1 MTSNHSWDVAKACTA
16 GPMANFLIAKL
27 LPVDQNGS
35 LQPSEEISSGSF
47 DGVLMLGAA
56 YERSDVC
63 IEVRAENKLD
73 MEKEDNSGR
82 KITSIIEKDSQK
94 HLETTYSRHLIDE
107 LVEDHDDLKISHDCG
122 NFVCNET
129 YFRTLSAEI
138 KNRRDGVEKIPIL
151 FVHLPPI
158 ERISFDRQVILVR
171 TLLKSMVFTPKL
183 DVVGALIKDE
193 FGRVLACRRPPKD
206 QWSGY
211 WEFPGGKIAEGES
224 VHSAVEREIQE
235 ELCISVSALDEVSRI
250 SHRYEDRIVDLR
262 IIDCGVVD
270 PNSIILTEHDM
281 LRWLEKDEL
290 DDVNWLPADLPIIK
304 EWMKGGIP

>member
-1 MTSNHSWDVAKACTA
+1 MTSNHSWDVAKASAA
-16 GPMANFLIAKL
+16 GSMANFLTTKIL
-27 LPVDQNGS
+27 SVDEAGS
-35 LQPSEEISSGSF
+35 LQPSKEILSGSF
-47 DGVLMLGAA
+47 TGALLLGVA

-63 IEVRAENKLD
+63 IEIRAENKLD
-73 MEKEDNSGR
+73 MKKEDNSGR
-82 KITSIIEKDSQK
+82 KIHGIVEDEAQN
-94 HLETTYSRHLIDE
+94 HLETTYSRHLLDE
-107 LVEDHDDLKISHDCG
+107 LVEEHDDLKISHDCG

-129 YFRTLSAEI
+129 YFRTLSTEI
-138 KNRRDGVEKIPIL
+138 KNREGGEKIPIL

-171 TLLKSMVFTPKL
+171 TLLKSMISIPKM

-193 FGRVLACRRPPKD
+193 LGRVLACRRPPKD

-224 VHSAVEREIQE
+224 ERAAVEREILE
-235 ELCISVSALDEVSRI
+235 ELSISVSAMDEVARI

-270 PNSIILTEHDM
+270 PNSIILMEHDM
-281 LRWLEKDEL
+281 SRWLEKDEL
-290 DDVNWLPADLPIIK
+290 DAVNWLPADLPIIT
-304 EWMKGGIP
+304 EWMNEGIP

>member
-1 MTSNHSWDVAKACTA
+1 MASNHSWDVAKACTA
-16 GPMANFLIAKL
+16 GPLANFSIAKL

-35 LQPSEEISSGSF
+35 LQPSEEISSGPF
-47 DGVLMLGAA
+47 KGVLLLGAA

-82 KITSIIEKDSQK
+82 KIISIIEKDSQH
-94 HLETTYSRHLIDE
+94 HLETTYSKHLIDE
-107 LVEDHDDLKISHDCG
+107 LVEEHDDLKISHDCG

-129 YFRTLSAEI
+129 YFRTLSAEMR
-138 KNRRDGVEKIPIL
+138 NRRGGVEKIPIL

-158 ERISFDRQVILVR
+158 ERVSFDRQVILVR
-171 TLLKSMVFTPKL
+171 TLLKSMIFTPKL

-211 WEFPGGKIAEGES
+211 WEFPGGKIDEGES
-224 VHSAVEREIQE
+224 IHSAVEREILE

-250 SHRYEDRIVDLR
+250 SHRYEDRIVDLT
-262 IIDCGVVD
+262 IIDCGVID
-270 PNSIILTEHDM
+270 PNSVILTEHDM
-281 LRWLEKDEL
+281 SRWLEKDEL

-304 EWMKGGIP
+304 KWMKEGIP